1 MLFIASTM
9 LLVYALAAARPNEAR
24 FEKSASFSTRSP
36 APTSGAPLPTFTDGA
51 HANHTQHHSHL
62 MKLLESAVAQPT
74 PLPTY
79 VATVTVTTTR
89 RHGECSCS
97 VHGPQSDPFN
107 SSHSRH
113 TRTGTHTSHPNK
125 SVPTETR
132 DRPPSTKTD
141 TGVFTTATSDLAYTT
156 LARVRR
162 DDSTTTA
169 TTATSSTAT
178 PSCTSTDAHDCTPA
192 KKHKKEKWYQNDAFI
207 IIMSLL
213 AFTVFFLAFLYTFR
227 RIFLCVWNRTH

>member
-9 LLVYALAAARPNEAR
+9 LLVHALAAARPNEAR

-62 MKLLESAVAQPT
+62 MKLLESAVAQHT

-79 VATVTVTTTR
+79 VATVTVTTTK

-113 TRTGTHTSHPNK
+113 TRTGTLTSHPNK

-132 DRPPSTKTD
+132 DGPPSTKTD
-141 TGVFTTATSDLAYTT
+141 TGVF
-156 LARVRR
+156 
-162 DDSTTTA
+162 

-178 PSCTSTDAHDCTPA
+178 PSCTSTDAHDCTSA